1 MLRDEI
7 RVQWVNSVLR
17 QGWHGGWCRR
27 HPAHAAA
34 RCRGSPESLS
44 VAAQRCAGEC
54 AAAPHR
60 PAAQA
65 LSTHAHTHRKR
76 GNQPTACTHAAAH
89 TTAIRRADTK
99 SAPLGFAP
107 PGLCVLRN
115 GVLSP
120 ALARTDL
127 FTPVTHRPVF
137 PICPKPAPALRAPPS
152 CRRRCRRRLR
162 PRWRLP
168 SGRRA
173 ARRTRAGRRR

>member
-1 MLRDEI
+1 MRSEYNESTVRCARAGTEAGADDT
-7 RVQWVNSVLR
+7 RHTR
-17 QGWHGGWCRR
+17 Q
-27 HPAHAAA
+27 PAAEEAQNPSA
-34 RCRGSPESLS
+34 LLPSAVPES
-44 VAAQRCAGEC
+44 VPPPPT
-54 AAAPHR
+54 APQ
-60 PAAQA
+60 PKPCP
-65 LSTHAHTHRKR
+65 HTHTHTEKR

-120 ALARTDL
+120 APARTDL

-152 CRRRCRRRLR
+152 CRRRRRRRLR